1 MIKAISIIVASVTFF
16 VVIIAATKASVSGH
30 IFLRIFYYYF
40 ISIGVVCFSSWL
52 FMSNSHKYKYLP
64 TFHLIFKSILIAI
77 LFALITLPVIDAFIE
92 PSLVS
97 NRSYGIVI
105 WGIIF
110 TLLYYGLWIVV
121 SKRVKNSAI

>member
-1 MIKAISIIVASVTFF
+1 MKAIPIIVASVTFI

-30 IFLRIFYYYF
+30 MFLRVFYYYF
-40 ISIGVVCFSSWL
+40 ISIGIACFSFWL

-64 TFHLIFKSILIAI
+64 TFHLIFKSILVAI
-77 LFALITLPVIDAFIE
+77 LVALISLPVIDAFID

-97 NRSYGIVI
+97 NRSYGVVI
-105 WGIIF
+105 WGSIF
-110 TLLYYGLWIVV
+110 TLLYYGLWTVI